1 MTKIRS
7 EGNIVLALASCGIA
21 ALLVEGGRTTH
32 SRFHIPLNI
41 TYESTCEIKQGS
53 DLVDLKKRISLIL
66 WDEAPMAHRNCFKAL
81 DKSLRDIL
89 WCTNKNSDSRPFGGM
104 TVVLGGDF

>member
-1 MTKIRS
+1 
-7 EGNIVLALASCGIA
+7 
-21 ALLVEGGRTTH
+21 
-32 SRFHIPLNI
+32 
-41 TYESTCEIKQGS
+41 
-53 DLVDLKKRISLIL
+53 
-66 WDEAPMAHRNCFKAL
+66 MAHRNCFKAL